1 MRLLLVEDEP
11 EMAAGIIAV
20 LSKHGVV
27 VDHMSTIDDAR
38 EALKSSV
45 HEVVLLD
52 RQLPDGDGVTLLS
65 EMRKSGDTTPVI
77 MLTAHD
83 TSKDRVEGLDE
94 GADDYIGKP
103 FVAAE
108 LLARIRA
115 AGRRAANYAADLVSE
130 GNLSMDTGTLQVF
143 VVDTM
148 LDMPRREALA
158 LQILLRRSGRTV
170 MRSTLEEAVYGF
182 DDEIQSNA
190 LDSHISRLR
199 KRLSDAGADPTILTV
214 RGVGYIL
221 KGAE

>member
-11 EMAAGIIAV
+11 EMAVAIIGILAR
-20 LSKHGVV
+20 HGNI
-27 VDHMSTIDDAR
+27 VDHVPTIEQGR
-38 EALKSSV
+38 EALKAGV
-45 HEVVLLD
+45 HAVVLLD
-52 RQLPDGDGVTLLS
+52 RQLPDGNGMTLLT
-65 EMRKSGDTTPVI
+65 EMRRRGDTTPVI

-83 TSKDRVEGLDE
+83 TSKDRIEGLDE

-103 FVAAE
+103 FVADE

-115 AGRRAANYAADLVSE
+115 AGRRAATYSE
-130 GNLSMDTGTLQVF
+130 TVASVGNLSMDTTTLQLF
-143 VVDTM
+143 VGGGMVE
-148 LDMPRREALA
+148 LPRREALA
-158 LQILLRRSGRTV
+158 LQILIRRAGRTV

-199 KRLSDAGADPTILTV
+199 KRLADAGAEATIYTV

-221 KGAE
+221 KAAE

>member
-11 EMAAGIIAV
+11 EMAAAIIGI
-20 LSKHGVV
+20 LSKHGNV
-27 VDHMSTIDDAR
+27 VDHVATIAQGR
-38 EALKSSV
+38 EALKAGV
-45 HEVVLLD
+45 HQTVLLD
-52 RQLPDGDGVTLLS
+52 RQLTDGDGLTLLS
-65 EMRKSGDTTPVI
+65 EMRRAGDKTPVI

-83 TSKDRVEGLDE
+83 TSKDRVNGLDE

-103 FVAAE
+103 FVADE

-115 AGRRAANYAADLVSE
+115 AGRRASVYADSMVHE
-130 GNLSMDTGTLQVF
+130 GNLSMDTGTLQVE
-143 VVDTM
+143 VAGTE
-148 LDMPRREALA
+148 LPLPRREALA
-158 LQILLRRSGRTV
+158 LQILIRRAGRTV

-199 KRLSDAGADPTILTV
+199 KRLSDAGADVTIHTV

-221 KGAE
+221 KGSA

>member
-11 EMAAGIIAV
+11 EMAAAIISV
-20 LSKHGVV
+20 LTKHGNI
-27 VDHMSTIDDAR
+27 VDHVPTVEQGR
-38 EALKSSV
+38 EALKAGV
-45 HEVVLLD
+45 HEAVLLD
-52 RQLPDGDGVTLLS
+52 RQLPDGDGMTLLS
-65 EMRKSGDTTPVI
+65 EMRRGGDKTPVI

-83 TSKDRVEGLDE
+83 TSKDRVLGLDE

-103 FVAAE
+103 FVADE

-115 AGRRAANYAADLVSE
+115 AGRRASTYSDTVVSE
-130 GNLSMDTGTLQVF
+130 GNLSMDTTTLQVR
-143 VVDTM
+143 VAGAS
-148 LDMPRREALA
+148 LELPRREALA
-158 LQILLRRSGRTV
+158 LQILLRRAGRTV
-170 MRSTLEEAVYGF
+170 MRPTLEEAVYGF

-199 KRLSDAGADPTILTV
+199 KRLAEAGAEATIHTV